1 MFYSDARGLFFIFA
15 SKVSQYSKMY
25 KIIQKHLELAYRKAK
40 PDVLSGQHALYT
52 ALQATYIFSTG
63 IVAVIHVGVF
73 RKHF

>member
-40 PDVLSGQHALYT
+40 PDVMSGQHALYT
-52 ALQATYIFSTG
+52 ALQVTFSTG

-73 RKHF
+73 LKHF